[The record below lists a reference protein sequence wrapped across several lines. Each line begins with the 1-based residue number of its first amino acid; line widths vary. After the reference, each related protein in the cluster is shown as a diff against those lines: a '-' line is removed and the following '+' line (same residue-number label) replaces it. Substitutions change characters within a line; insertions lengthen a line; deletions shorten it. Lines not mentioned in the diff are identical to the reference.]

1 MRCFVFVVGIFLV
14 IQLALSTGNRLNEY
28 ILHYE
33 TLDYD
38 VDAVAAQHNRNRR
51 SLEADGDSPSSF
63 VHLEFHS
70 HGKPFRLK
78 FKRDTSTFSPNVE
91 IVSHQGHPIDVDT
104 SHLYEGHLQ
113 DEPKSFAFG
122 SITDGVF
129 DGKIHS
135 QDGVFYVEKAA
146 KYFPLSNNSSNSE
159 EVKFHS
165 IIYKESHVIDP
176 YEEHRTG
183 HVGGCGVTDEVA
195 AWMDDIQHGAEDETG
210 RSEEEAYG
218 DAGNEIDSN
227 LPHSKNR
234 QSINGSPSSS
244 GSSWYKYS
252 HQANVGEEQQQQET
266 PPTANRRQ
274 KRTTKPNVSRTTC
287 SLFIQTDP
295 LLWKHF
301 YELEKR
307 NADNTRKE
315 ITSLIAQ
322 HVKAVNAI
330 YMETRFDGKFQ
341 HRMTRFEVQ
350 RIKIDDYEACE
361 QNYIG
366 EENKFCLPN
375 IDVSN
380 FLNLHSQGNHED
392 FCLAYVFTYRD
403 FTGGTLGLAWVASP
417 SGASG
422 GICERYKTYTENM
435 AGYPR
440 TTKRSLNT
448 GIITFVNYNSR
459 VPPKVSQLTLAHEIG
474 HNFGSPHDYPSHCR
488 PGGQNGNYIMFAS
501 ATSGE
506 RPNNSRFSNCSVGN
520 ISSVLDA
527 IEDGKKKNCFTDW
540 KGAFCGNKIVE
551 DGEECDCGYADDECE
566 EKCCYPRVVSDFDKA
581 NDPSAQGCKR
591 RPGKQCS
598 PSQGQCCDRT
608 CNFVS
613 ASAYQ
618 QCKEE
623 GECNGKAFCNGHM
636 AKCPPPPNNP
646 DGTECNGNTQVCQN
660 GECSGS
666 ICSKFG
672 MKECFLT
679 SNLIDDKRKLCEL
692 ACQMGNDNTTCKG
705 TSELHSITKLPTG
718 ISLRPG
724 SPCDNYQGY
733 CDVFL
738 KCRAV
743 DAEGPLARLK
753 NLLFNRETLLTIAQW
768 ITEYWWA
775 VLLMGVAFVL
785 FMGVFIKCCAVHT
798 PSSNPKKPPAL
809 SITQTLRHPYSTLR
823 RKRHHNPQQQPAPS
837 APYIAA
843 PNPAGGPPPTHG
855 ETRNPYSRPK
865 GGPASGWGHRAESSP
880 YAYSGG
886 QGGRTSAYEMNV
898 RQHRV

>member
-1 MRCFVFVVGIFLV
+1 M
-14 IQLALSTGNRLNEY
+14 ATHTGTGKRLNEY

-33 TLDYD
+33 TLDYNP
-38 VDAVAAQHNRNRR
+38 DAVASQHVRNRR
-51 SLEADGDSPSSF
+51 SINAGHQSEDEAY
-63 VHLEFHS
+63 VHLQFRS
-70 HGKPFRLK
+70 HGRPFRLRL
-78 FKRDTSTFSPNVE
+78 KRDTSTFSSDVQ
-91 IVSHQGHPIDVDT
+91 IVSHEGHPLNVDT

-113 DEPKSFAFG
+113 GEPGSLVYG
-122 SITDGVF
+122 SIVDGVF

-135 QDGVFYVEKAA
+135 EDGTYYVEKAS
-146 KYFPLSNNSSNSE
+146 KYPNLVNDTNRQATDL
-159 EVKFHS
+159 FHS
-165 IIYKESHVIDP
+165 IIYKEAHVIDP
-176 YEEHRTG
+176 YEDHRTG

-195 AWMDDIQHGAEDETG
+195 AWMENIQHGAAEDDEVEVVEK
-210 RSEEEAYG
+210 EEEP
-218 DAGNEIDSN
+218 DDNTNEIDTN
-227 LPHSKNR
+227 RARFKMARNAARNTKKNHDTSANAR
-234 QSINGSPSSS
+234 PPSSPSKSS
-244 GSSWYKYS
+244 YWYKYS
-252 HQANVGEEQQQQET
+252 HEANQQDHRE
-266 PPTANRRQ
+266 
-274 KRTTKPNVSRTTC
+274 KRSTGSAKNPSRTTC

-295 LLWKHF
+295 LLWRHF
-301 YELEKR
+301 YEAEKG

-330 YMETRFDGKFQ
+330 YMETKFDGKYP

-350 RIKIDDYEACE
+350 RIKIDDYEPCLP
-361 QNYIG
+361 NYNG
-366 EENKFCLPN
+366 EENRFCLPN

-527 IEDGKKKNCFTDW
+527 VDDGKKRNCFTEW

-551 DGEECDCGYADDECE
+551 DGEECDCGYDDEECE
-566 EKCCYPRVVSDFDKA
+566 ERCCYPRVVAEADRA
-581 NDPSAQGCKR
+581 LNPSATGCRR
-591 RPGKQCS
+591 RPGTQCS
-598 PSQGQCCDRT
+598 PSQGQCCYSNCT
-608 CNFVS
+608 FVTLS
-613 ASAYQ
+613 AHQ
-618 QCKEE
+618 QCKED
-623 GECNGKAFCNGHM
+623 GECNGKAFCNGLS

-679 SNLIDDKRKLCEL
+679 SNVIEDKRKLCEL
-692 ACQMGNDNTTCKG
+692 ACQIGNDNTTCKG
-705 TSELHSITKLPTG
+705 TSELRSITRLPSG

-823 RKRHHNPQQQPAPS
+823 RKRHHHPQQPHGAPT

-843 PNPAGGPPPTHG
+843 PNPSGGPSHG
-855 ETRNPYSRPK
+855 EHRNQYRPK
-865 GGPASGWGHRAESSP
+865 GGPASGWGHRGESSP
-880 YAYSGG
+880 YAYSGH
-886 QGGRTSAYEMNV
+886 GGRGGAIEMNV
-898 RQHRV
+898 RHHRV